1 MASAALAT
9 PRGPASEGL
18 APMQDTL
25 SQDRR
30 EAVGRRRPHPRRV
43 RVAERVYQRV
53 DRHTGKPVA
62 GKYEF
67 SYRDATGRQVWQT
80 AKGSTKTDA
89 KAERAE
95 LLARMHR
102 GERVERATLT
112 VSEVA
117 QLWFERASG
126 PQGRWA
132 PSTRERYERIV
143 RRHIDASADRT

>member
-1 MASAALAT
+1 
-9 PRGPASEGL
+9 
-18 APMQDTL
+18 MQDTL

-30 EAVGRRRPHPRRV
+30 EAVGRRRPHRRRV
-43 RVAERVYQRV
+43 RLAKRVYQRV

-80 AKGSTKTDA
+80 AKGSTKADA

-102 GERVERATLT
+102 GERVERTALT

-117 QLWFERASG
+117 ELWLERASG
-126 PQGRWA
+126 PQGQWTD
-132 PSTRERYERIV
+132 STHERYERIV
-143 RRHIDASADRT
+143 RRHIDGSADRTRSPLGPCKLRDLSMDRVAA

>member
-1 MASAALAT
+1 MASAALGA

-30 EAVGRRRPHPRRV
+30 EAVGRRRPPPRRV
-43 RVAERVYQRV
+43 RVAERVYQCV

-80 AKGSTKTDA
+80 AKGSTRADA
-89 KAERAE
+89 GAERAE
-95 LLARMHR
+95 LLARMHQW
-102 GERVERATLT
+102 RASRRTTLT

-117 QLWFERASG
+117 QLWLERASG
-126 PQGRWA
+126 
-132 PSTRERYERIV
+132 
-143 RRHIDASADRT
+143 